1 MVELVPMKPEFK
13 CQPYIRQLGIIDLIL
28 GLLLLRR
35 DKQTMFWRI
44 VLQAA
49 IALIII
55 SQLLMIIGAFVFSLF
70 SSNIAEK
77 ISVVISMQ
85 LRKQLELIWNVIVLI
100 IYEHSVR
107 SLLRLCTVVV
117 ITPVLFFDNN

>member
-55 SQLLMIIGAFVFSLF
+55 SQLLMVIRAFVFSLF

>member
-13 CQPYIRQLGIIDLIL
+13 CQPYIRQLGVIDLIL

-35 DKQTMFWRI
+35 DKRNLFRRI

-49 IALIII
+49 IALVII
-55 SQLLMIIGAFVFSLF
+55 SQLLMVIGAFVFSLF
-70 SSNIAEK
+70 PSNIAEK